1 MRLSCCLQAET
12 YITLRKDIKVFCE
25 NRSVKLN
32 LIITLKIIHYVALF
46 LAGGAGVANPLLIK
60 AHKSSGIPP
69 SNEVQQTMLKL
80 VKLSLIAMILIWISG
95 LWLALEIYGT
105 LNMGWAFTV
114 KIIGASI
121 LLISTITVNLYLI
134 NRAKMKAPPKEKFL
148 KNLTVLNRLA
158 LLAVLTGISI
168 TTTRIGF

>member
-1 MRLSCCLQAET
+1 
-12 YITLRKDIKVFCE
+12 
-25 NRSVKLN
+25 
-32 LIITLKIIHYVALF
+32 
-46 LAGGAGVANPLLIK
+46 
-60 AHKSSGIPP
+60 
-69 SNEVQQTMLKL
+69 MLKL

-148 KNLTVLNRLA
+148 KDLTVLNRLA

>member
-80 VKLSLIAMILIWISG
+80 VKLSLLAMILIWISG
-95 LWLALEIYGT
+95 LWLALERFME
-105 LNMGWAFTV
+105 L
-114 KIIGASI
+114 
-121 LLISTITVNLYLI
+121 
-134 NRAKMKAPPKEKFL
+134 
-148 KNLTVLNRLA
+148 
-158 LLAVLTGISI
+158 
-168 TTTRIGF
+168 

>member
-1 MRLSCCLQAET
+1 LQIGTAH
-12 YITLRKDIKVFCE
+12 
-25 NRSVKLN
+25 LN
-32 LIITLKIIHYVALF
+32 LIIALKILHYVALF

-69 SNEVQQTMLKL
+69 SDEVQETMLKL

-95 LWLALEIYGT
+95 VWLAIEIYGT
-105 LNMGWAFTV
+105 LNMGWAFTF

-121 LLISTITVNLYLI
+121 LLISTVIVNLYLVR
-134 NRAKMKAPPKEKFL
+134 RAKINAPPKEKFL

>member
-12 YITLRKDIKVFCE
+12 YITSRKDIKVFCE
-25 NRSVKLN
+25 NRTVKLN

-69 SNEVQQTMLKL
+69 LTKSTDNVKIGQTFINCYDFNLDF
-80 VKLSLIAMILIWISG
+80 WIVVSFRD
-95 LWLALEIYGT
+95 LWNFEY
-105 LNMGWAFTV
+105 GWAFTV

-121 LLISTITVNLYLI
+121 LLISTVTVNLYLI
-134 NRAKMKAPPKEKFL
+134 NRAKMNAPPKEKFL

>member
-12 YITLRKDIKVFCE
+12 YITSRKDIKVFCE
-25 NRSVKLN
+25 NRNVKVN
-32 LIITLKIIHYVALF
+32 LIITLKIIHYLALF

-69 SNEVQQTMLKL
+69 SDEVQHTMLKL

-121 LLISTITVNLYLI
+121 LLISTVTVNLYLI
-134 NRAKMKAPPKEKFL
+134 NRAKMNAPPKEKFL
-148 KNLTVLNRLA
+148 KSLTVLNRLA

>member
-1 MRLSCCLQAET
+1 M
-12 YITLRKDIKVFCE
+12 
-25 NRSVKLN
+25 N
-32 LIITLKIIHYVALF
+32 LIIALKIIHYVALF

-69 SNEVQQTMLKL
+69 SDEVQQTMLKL
-80 VKLSLIAMILIWISG
+80 VKLSLIAMILIWVSG

-134 NRAKMKAPPKEKFL
+134 NRAKINAPPKEKFL
-148 KNLTVLNRLA
+148 KNLAGLNRLA
-158 LLAVLTGISI
+158 LLVVLTGISI

>member
-1 MRLSCCLQAET
+1 
-12 YITLRKDIKVFCE
+12 
-25 NRSVKLN
+25 
-32 LIITLKIIHYVALF
+32 
-46 LAGGAGVANPLLIK
+46 
-60 AHKSSGIPP
+60 
-69 SNEVQQTMLKL
+69 MLKL

-121 LLISTITVNLYLI
+121 LLISMITVNLYLI
-134 NRAKMKAPPKEKFL
+134 NRAKMNAPPKEKFL

-158 LLAVLTGISI
+158 LLAILTGISI

>member
-1 MRLSCCLQAET
+1 LQIGTAH
-12 YITLRKDIKVFCE
+12 
-25 NRSVKLN
+25 LN
-32 LIITLKIIHYVALF
+32 LIIALKILHYVALF

-69 SNEVQQTMLKL
+69 SDEVQETMLKL
-80 VKLSLIAMILIWISG
+80 VKLSLISMILIWISG
-95 LWLALEIYGT
+95 VWLAFEIYGT

-121 LLISTITVNLYLI
+121 LLISTITVNLYRL
-134 NRAKMKAPPKEKFL
+134 NKAKMNAPPKEKFL